1 MPNQNITTNSFKAWV
16 LAARPKTLTGAASP
30 VMVGLSMASTDGH
43 IQFIPALLCFLFAF
57 LMQIDAN
64 LINDYYDFKKGI
76 DNAKRLGP
84 KRACAEGWITVPVMR
99 KGILLLTALS
109 CLTGLPLVYYGG
121 PTMILIG
128 MVCVVFCFLY
138 TTLMARKGLG
148 DILVL
153 VFFGLIPVCA
163 TYYIQIHAFSWVTF
177 TLSLACGLAI
187 DALLIVN
194 NYRDRET
201 DAESGK
207 ITLAVKLGEK
217 GTERLYLWTGIAAVL
232 LCQILW
238 FDGHRAG
245 AILPMIYLFPHILT
259 WKYMVDIKKGVKLNR
274 VLGQTARNMFFFGIL
289 LSVGLLI

>member
-1 MPNQNITTNSFKAWV
+1 MTTSVKTNSLKAWA
-16 LAARPKTLTGAASP
+16 LAARPKTLAGAASP
-30 VMVGLSMASTDGH
+30 VLVGLSMASTDSH
-43 IQFIPALLCFLFAF
+43 IQFIPAFLCFVFAF

-64 LINDYYDFKKGI
+64 LINDYYDFKNGI
-76 DNAKRLGP
+76 DNTQRVGP
-84 KRACAEGWITVPVMR
+84 KRACAQGWITVPVMR
-99 KGILLLTALS
+99 KGILSITALA
-109 CLTGLPLVYYGG
+109 CITGLPLVYYGG
-121 PTMILIG
+121 HAMILVG

-153 VFFGLIPVCA
+153 IFFGIIPVCA
-163 TYYIQIHAFSWVTF
+163 TYFIQVHAFSWVAF

-187 DALLIVN
+187 DTLLVVN

-201 DAESGK
+201 DAKCGK
-207 ITLAVKLGEK
+207 MTLAVRLGEK
-217 GTERLYLWTGIAAVL
+217 GTERLYLWIGIAAVV

-259 WKYMVDIKKGVKLNR
+259 WKYMITIKRGTALNR
-274 VLGQTARNMFFFGIL
+274 VLGQTARNMLFFGIL

>member
-1 MPNQNITTNSFKAWV
+1 MSTTIIETNSIKAWL

-30 VMVGLSMASTDGH
+30 VLIGLAMASTDGH
-43 IQFIPALLCFLFAF
+43 LKFIPALLCFLFAF

-76 DNAKRLGP
+76 DNKKRLGP
-84 KRACAEGWITVPVMR
+84 KRACAEGWITMPVMR
-99 KGILLLTALS
+99 KGILLITGLS
-109 CLTGLPLVYYGG
+109 CLTGLPLIYYGG
-121 PTMILIG
+121 ASMILIG

-153 VFFGLIPVCA
+153 VFFGIIPVCA
-163 TYYIQIHAFSWVTF
+163 TYYIQIHQFSWVAF
-177 TLSLACGLAI
+177 TLSIACGLAI
-187 DALLIVN
+187 DCLLIVN

-207 ITLAVKLGEK
+207 MTLAVKLGER
-217 GTERLYLWTGIAAVL
+217 GTEQLYLWIGIAAVV
-232 LCQILW
+232 LCQIMW

-245 AILPMIYLFPHILT
+245 AILPMIYLFPHITT
-259 WKYMVDIKKGVKLNR
+259 WQYMVKIKRGIQLNR
-274 VLGQTARNMFFFGIL
+274 VLSQTARNMFFFGIL
-289 LSVGLLI
+289 LAIGLVI

>member
-1 MPNQNITTNSFKAWV
+1 MTTSAKTNSLKAWT
-16 LAARPKTLTGAASP
+16 LAARPKTLAGAASP
-30 VMVGLSMASTDGH
+30 VLVGLSMASTDSH
-43 IQFIPALLCFLFAF
+43 IQFVPALLCFVFAF

-64 LINDYYDFKKGI
+64 LINDYYDFKNGI
-76 DNAKRLGP
+76 DNTQRVGP
-84 KRACAEGWITVPVMR
+84 KRACAQGWITVPVMR
-99 KGILLLTALS
+99 KGILAITALA
-109 CLTGLPLVYYGG
+109 CITGLPLVYYGG
-121 PTMILIG
+121 HAMILIG

-153 VFFGLIPVCA
+153 IFFGIIPVCA
-163 TYYIQIHAFSWVTF
+163 TYFIQVHTFSWVAF

-187 DALLIVN
+187 DTLLVVN

-201 DAESGK
+201 DAKCGK
-207 ITLAVKLGEK
+207 MTLAVKLGEK
-217 GTERLYLWTGIAAVL
+217 GTERLYLWIGIAAVV

-259 WKYMVDIKKGVKLNR
+259 WKYMITIKRGTALNR
-274 VLGQTARNMFFFGIL
+274 VLGQTARNMLFFGIL